1 MKSLASLSKRTFSLG
16 LVAFAFLGLSATA
29 AHADDALENIV
40 KTKKIKIA
48 VPTDYPPYGFVGS
61 DMQPQGLDIELAKLI
76 ANKLGAKLELLPVIS
91 ANRIPYVQTGKADL
105 VISTLASSPER
116 EKVIDFSATYAPFF
130 QAVYG
135 PKDLSIKEW
144 DDIKG
149 KTVAVAR
156 GAMEDQSLT
165 EKVPTGVD
173 IKRFEDNNATVAA
186 FVAKRT
192 QLVAISG
199 VTAAIMAEKNPHLNA
214 EFKLLLKETRCRVG
228 IAKNQEALKIKVN
241 EIIAEAKANGE
252 LNAMSKKWLGR
263 ESGDLPL

>member
-1 MKSLASLSKRTFSLG
+1 MKSLTSLSKRTFTLG
-16 LVAFAFLGLSATA
+16 LFALSCIGLSTA
-29 AHADDALENIV
+29 AHAEDVLANIM
-40 KTKKIKIA
+40 KTKTIKIGI
-48 VPTDYPPYGFVGS
+48 PTDYPPYGFVGA
-61 DMQPQGLDIELAKLI
+61 DMQPQGLDIDMAKLI
-76 ANKLGAKLELLPVIS
+76 AKKLGVKVELLPVIS

-105 VISTLASSPER
+105 TISTLASSPER
-116 EKVIDFSATYAPFF
+116 EKVIDFSSSYAPFF

-135 PKDLSIKEW
+135 PKDLSIKTWE
-144 DDIKG
+144 DIKG
-149 KTVAVAR
+149 KSVAVAR

-199 VTAAIMAEKNPHLNA
+199 VTAALMAEKNPHLNA

-228 IAKNQEALKIKVN
+228 VAKGQDALKAKVN
-241 EIIAEAKANGE
+241 EIIAEAKADGT